1 MTQSICI
8 CVAGW
13 HFTPD
18 FYKRIHSVSDI
29 DVFVISHKSAEQIP
43 AKVKEHIMPSRLIV
57 RPNIGYE
64 WGCYQQFL
72 ETGLWKDYDFLV
84 FMHDDIEILRDDY
97 ALAAINLLSDQI
109 VLVGNGRNSPVV
121 DLPSRSRQSYSHAS
135 WIPPVDFEHDT
146 VRGSFFVM
154 SRETV
159 ARMCRFEVMWDA
171 RHWDM
176 EFGNWSLRASSAKL
190 HHLFGY
196 PCFAFLSEEYRV
208 SEYLVEHERG
218 QTGIQE
224 RNWLANKRMDWCI
237 RLGRTYVA
245 SCQAAA
251 GSWRAKLRR
260 MLLGT
265 IIRRIAARPE

>member
-1 MTQSICI
+1 MTSSICI

-13 HFTPD
+13 HFPPD
-18 FYKRIHSVSDI
+18 FYQRIDSLSEI
-29 DVFVISHKSAEQIP
+29 DTYVISHKPAEQIP
-43 AKVKEHIMPSRLIV
+43 AKIKDHIMASRLLI

-72 ETGLWKDYDFLV
+72 ETGLWQDYDFVV
-84 FMHDDIEILRDDY
+84 FMHDDVDILRDDF
-97 ALAAINLLSDQI
+97 ALAAVKLLSDQI

-121 DLPSRSRQSYSHAS
+121 DLPSRSRQSFSHAS
-135 WIPPVDFEHDT
+135 WIPPADFEHDT

-159 ARMCRFEVMWDA
+159 AKMERFEVMWDA

-190 HHLFGY
+190 HRLFGN

-208 SEYLVEHERG
+208 SEYIIEHERG
-218 QTGIQE
+218 QSGIPQ
-224 RNWLANKRMDWCI
+224 RDWFANKRMDWCK
-237 RLGRTYVA
+237 RLGWNYVNLCRIE
-245 SCQAAA
+245 SI
-251 GSWRAKLRR
+251 SWRGKLRR
-260 MLLGT
+260 MMLGK
-265 IIRRIAARPE
+265 IIRRIAARSE